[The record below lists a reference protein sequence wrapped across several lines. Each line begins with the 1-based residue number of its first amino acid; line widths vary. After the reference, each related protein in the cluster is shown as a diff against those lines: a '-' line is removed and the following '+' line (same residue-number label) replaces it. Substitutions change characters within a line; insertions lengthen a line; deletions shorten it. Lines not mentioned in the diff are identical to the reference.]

1 MQVYMQEDGM
11 KSKTLVIILI
21 ILLAVNCFTSLTYIK
36 NCSAAVLPKFYVDDD
51 YDTSTAGWQVDH
63 FDEIQDAIDVAHSG
77 DRIVVYEGNYDNIII
92 NKTLDIFGEDRDITI
107 INGGGSGDVVTISAQ
122 NVNISHFTLKNSGS
136 NENDAVIK
144 VNFGY
149 SIITDNIISDGKQGI
164 SIENNI
170 DNLIYDNVIENNDGD
185 GIWLNQSDSNH
196 IIYNTV
202 TDNAN
207 GMFLYSSSDNI
218 IENNVVTGN
227 NINGIFLNETSNNND
242 IIDNNFSD
250 STQNGIYLNDH
261 CNYNIISTNQIHSNS
276 DSGVRLENSSFNTLS
291 NNYNINS
298 NTNYGIM
305 IVGSSNI
312 VQSNVVKYNEEHGM
326 FLFADDNNTI
336 SDNTISRNTHDGI
349 RLYNSTKDSIYRNEI
364 SGNSGYGAYLDFF
377 TKSNQICNNKFYDN
391 THNAYDKSIGQNN
404 SWNISKNNTNGPNI
418 IGESY
423 LGGNYWDDYTGPDSD
438 GDGLGDTPYTIHNDN
453 KDERPLV
460 DRTPPVITKVG
471 VSPSLQTLGS
481 YVYISTTV
489 TDNIKISKVYLI
501 ITYPNS
507 QTVNF
512 SIDQNKTG
520 NVYYCNKIY
529 QSVGTYTFYVKATD
543 ARHNWASTSSTPQT
557 FQIQEGVP
565 PTVVDKSLTTGSPS
579 GRYKF
584 NATVTDDKDSASY
597 LTVKVHWSH
606 GKLGETD
613 YLVNVHGNSFEWE
626 IKLANSTSDLKYY
639 FYASD
644 RWGNSVTTTEKT
656 VSIVD
661 KESPK
666 IIINKYGPSFDT
678 LPNSYTFDATITD
691 NHRVSNVTIEYWY
704 NGNTHILADMDYKG
718 NNHYEKV
725 IIPQATTDQIY
736 CIIRATDPSG
746 NSNDTKNPF
755 AKINGQYIGFVAKE
769 ITFNAIGSFD
779 IDGSITDYS
788 WDFGDGSTGTGISPT
803 HIYSTNGNYVIKL
816 SVKDN
821 DGKTDTNTTHAVVY
835 PFIQLKTSY
844 AKMNELKGRY
854 NITLDELFYSYDS
867 DGDKVV
873 DTFVDPNDVLK
884 AVNTGYVNI
893 SGNIV
898 FLISINDTSIPEF
911 IWNATTNKIVSIKHT
926 LGIINTTEV
935 NEEKNMAVVRVNLNK
950 TKGWIY
956 LEILDQYPQGTL
968 VSVKANNTIIPSD
981 RIWRKNDKIYLL
993 DDPEINYQFTYQN
1006 ISPPQV
1012 LGAATFIP
1020 STGGL
1025 IDENNPTI
1033 TFSYNVS
1040 VKVIYADFYNQN
1052 DTREG
1057 VGTEDSTLLLNT
1069 TDNKNFTCTPP
1080 PYLKDGTYVLDIY
1093 VEDQDN
1099 PVNKRSDRAIYR
1111 FVSYSVAEEKT
1122 GFSWISIILVGGIAA
1137 VGIVLL
1143 LIIRY
1148 KHITFDSFI
1157 YIKNKKIIPFFKPVI
1172 FGPLSID
1179 VNDERVG
1186 KAEFYVDGKLRN
1198 TVTEAPYIW
1207 EWNESSFMKHT
1218 IETKVYDRQGN
1229 SVSSGEMTFFV
1240 FNSPKL
1246 FK

>member
-1 MQVYMQEDGM
+1 M
-11 KSKTLVIILI
+11 KSKTLVILLI
-21 ILLAVNCFTSLTYIK
+21 ILLVANCFISFTYIEK
-36 NCSAAVLPKFYVDDD
+36 CTASVLPKFYVDDN
-51 YDTSTAGWQVDH
+51 YDSSTPGWQVDH
-63 FDEIQDAIDVAHSG
+63 FDEIQDAIDAAAPMG
-77 DRIVVYEGNYDNIII
+77 DRIIVYEGTYDGHLTI

-107 INGGGSGDVVTISAQ
+107 IDGEHSGNAVTISAP
-122 NVNISHFTLKNSGS
+122 NVNISHFTIRNSGS

-144 VNFGY
+144 VNFGH
-149 SIITDNIISDGKQGI
+149 SIITDNIILEGEQGI
-164 SIENNI
+164 SIDNNTN
-170 DNLIYDNVIENNDGD
+170 NLIYDNIIETNDGD
-185 GIWLNQSDSNH
+185 GIRLNHSDHND
-196 IIYNTV
+196 ITYNTI
-202 TDNAN
+202 TGNDN
-207 GMFLYSSSDNI
+207 GMFLYNSSDNTI
-218 IENNVVTGN
+218 DNNVVQDN
-227 NINGIFLNETSNNND
+227 NANGIFLNETSNNND
-242 IIDNNFSD
+242 IIDNNISEN
-250 STQNGIYLNDH
+250 SQNGIYLNDH
-261 CNYNIISTNQIHSNS
+261 CNYNTISTNTNTIKIHGNG
-276 DSGVRLENSSFNTLS
+276 DSGIRLENSSINT
-291 NNYNINS
+291 INS
-298 NTNYGIM
+298 NTVNGNTNYGIM
-305 IVGSSNI
+305 IVGSDNI
-312 VQSNVVKYNEEHGM
+312 IQGNTISYNEEHGM

-336 SDNTISRNTHDGI
+336 SDNTISGNTHDGI

-377 TKSNQICNNKFYDN
+377 TKSNQVCNNKFYDN
-391 THNAYDKSIGQNN
+391 THNAYDKSIGQKN
-404 SWNISKNNTNGPNI
+404 SWNISKNSTGGPNI
-418 IGESY
+418 IGGSY

-438 GDGLGDTPYTIHNDN
+438 GDGLGDTSDPYTVYGNN
-453 KDERPLV
+453 KDKRPLV
-460 DRTPPVITKVG
+460 DRTPPVITNVG

-489 TDNIKISKVYLI
+489 TDNTKISKVYLI

-520 NVYYCNKIY
+520 DVYYCNKIY

-543 ARHNWASTSSTPQT
+543 ARHNWASTSSTPRT

-584 NATVTDDKDSASY
+584 NATVTDDKDSTSY

-613 YLVNVHGNSFEWE
+613 YLVNVYGNYFEWE
-626 IKLANSTSDLKYY
+626 IKLDNSTSNLKYY

-691 NHRVSNVTIEYWY
+691 NHRVSNATIEYWY

-718 NNHYEKV
+718 NNRYEKV
-725 IIPQATTDQIY
+725 IVPQATTDQIY

-779 IDGSITDYS
+779 LDGSITDYS
-788 WDFGDGSTGTGISPT
+788 WDFGDGNTGTGISPT

-835 PFIQLKTSY
+835 PFIQIKTSY
-844 AKMNELKGRY
+844 VKMNELKGIY
-854 NITLDELFYSYDS
+854 NITLDELFYSYDTN
-867 DGDKVV
+867 GDAVV

-884 AVNTGYVNI
+884 AVHTGYVNI
-893 SGNIV
+893 SGNIA

-926 LGIINTTEV
+926 LGIINFTAED
-935 NEEKNMAVVRVNLNK
+935 EENNAAIVRVNLNK

-968 VSVKANNTIIPSD
+968 VNVKANDTIIPSD

-993 DDPEINYQFTYQN
+993 DDPEINYQFTYEN
-1006 ISPPQV
+1006 IYPPQV

-1020 STGGL
+1020 LAGEV

-1122 GFSWISIILVGGIAA
+1122 GFSWISIMLVGGFAA
-1137 VGIVLL
+1137 VGIALL
-1143 LIIRY
+1143 LIMRY
-1148 KHITFDSFI
+1148 KQITFDSFI
-1157 YIKNKKIIPFFKPVI
+1157 YIKNKKIIPFFKPVV

-1179 VNDERVG
+1179 VNDAKVS
-1186 KAEFYVDGKLRN
+1186 KAEFYVDGRLKN
-1198 TVTEAPYIW
+1198 TVTEAPYVW
-1207 EWNESSFMKHT
+1207 EWNESAFMKHI
-1218 IETKVYDRQGN
+1218 IETKVYDQEGK
-1229 SVSSGEMTFFV
+1229 SISSGEMTFFV
-1240 FNSPKL
+1240 FNSPKF